1 MAAWWAAGIPRGS
14 GAHARR
20 GAHAP
25 RPQAWAAASPRCR
38 QGRDACQLASLTT
51 GNGAA
56 LTSLGRLQYT
66 AYRGRMIESSAMN
79 PSPRRT
85 PLSRLWT
92 ESPAAVLDYELAQ
105 EKASALGRLGRRL
118 EWSLAALA
126 EFDAQQPPGAERT
139 VEAGRKRAALVAAAG
154 TALGYFV
161 VQREACG
168 LRDGPQVFR
177 LYGVPGEVV
186 ARMGAR

>member
-1 MAAWWAAGIPRGS
+1 MT
-14 GAHARR
+14 
-20 GAHAP
+20 
-25 RPQAWAAASPRCR
+25 
-38 QGRDACQLASLTT
+38 L
-51 GNGAA
+51 
-56 LTSLGRLQYT
+56 
-66 AYRGRMIESSAMN
+66 
-79 PSPRRT
+79 SPRRT

-105 EKASALGRLGRRL
+105 EKAAALGRLGRQL
-118 EWSLAALA
+118 EASLAALTA
-126 EFDAQQPPGAERT
+126 FDAQHPPGAERT
-139 VEAGRKRAALVAAAG
+139 VDAGRKRAALVAAAG
-154 TALGYFV
+154 TALWYFV